1 MDTSGQLGRVGEET
15 MHGSGV
21 MLADKLEGG
30 RTEERP
36 RNKPCFSPESIYHKE
51 LRCFES
57 ICLQI
62 KT

>member
-30 RTEERP
+30 RTEDQETNP
-36 RNKPCFSPESIYHKE
+36 ASPLKAYTTKS
-51 LRCFES
+51 
-57 ICLQI
+57 
-62 KT
+62 